1 MEAESEH
8 PLVSGAITSMSDYNT
23 LNPTMSTARNRRRRT
38 LLLAGMAGGALII
51 LLVFLFRDRLPWFGG
66 DDAGN
71 GFPTGFLADYI
82 PEDSEAVVGVNVRS
96 LRESPVARLH
106 LVPLWQHLVRQ
117 AGRRLRWMELL
128 GLNTLDDLDTIQIS
142 FAPKD
147 GAQPLWLMSGRLD
160 RTRFQIGPNKLSET
174 TLDRFRVWEYTD
186 ETAKRTTLLA
196 PVGDMLVIGE
206 TERRVR
212 AALNPQAVA
221 VRDARLRQLLTKV
234 DRQQAA
240 WLAVSIESLGP
251 LGDLKEFSMIRPLL
265 GHAESVRGGITC
277 AEDVRADF
285 AFGTATDGDAVRL
298 ETSLKSIC
306 DIAAVPG
313 AALLLGLGRQKEL
326 MPLLRFLAAGNISRE
341 EQTIWLRSR
350 LTEEQLE
357 K

>member
-1 MEAESEH
+1 MEAESDN

-23 LNPTMSTARNRRRRT
+23 LNSTMSTSGNRRRRT
-38 LLLAGMAGGALII
+38 LLLAGMTGGTLII

-71 GFPTGFLADYI
+71 GFPPGVLADYV

-96 LRESPVARLH
+96 LRESPVARFH
-106 LVPLWQHLVRQ
+106 LVPSWKQLMRQ
-117 AGRRLRWMELL
+117 TGPRLRWIELL
-128 GLNTLDDLDTIQIS
+128 GINTLDDLDTIQIS

-147 GAQPLWLMSGRLD
+147 GSQPLWLLGGRLD
-160 RTRFQIGPNKLSET
+160 RARFQIGPDKLSET

-186 ETAKRTTLLA
+186 DTAKRTTLLA
-196 PVGDMLVIGE
+196 PVGDMLVVGE

-212 AALNPQAVA
+212 AALNPQAIA
-221 VRDARLRQLLTKV
+221 VRNAKLRELLAKV
-234 DRQQAA
+234 DRRQTL

-251 LGDLKEFSMIRPLL
+251 LGDLKEFSIIRPLL
-265 GHAESVRGGITC
+265 GHAESIRGGITC

-285 AFGTATDGDAVRL
+285 AFGTATDEDAARM
-298 ETSLKSIC
+298 EASLKSIC
-306 DIAAVPG
+306 EIAAVPG

-326 MPLLRFLAAGNISRE
+326 LPLLRLLAAGKIERE
-341 EQTIWLRSR
+341 GRTVWLRSR
-350 LTEEQLE
+350 LTGDQLE